1 MKKILYDNQM
11 FTLQRFGGVT
21 RYFASLMRNLP
32 KDEFVSEIPMQYSEN
47 PYIRDI
53 NGNDYDKITLPLIYN
68 IRHKIYRLVNKNIAQ
83 KAVRNNDYDIFHP
96 TYYDPYF
103 LDAVARINGSYTQS
117 DLSISDIC
125 KAAGI
130 GQTTFRQLFRQ
141 VYRKTPMD
149 YVLDLR
155 LDRARNLIAG
165 GALVETAALESGF
178 NDPKYFSR

>member
-68 IRHKIYRLVNKNIAQ
+68 IRHKIYRLVNKNIA
-83 KAVRNNDYDIFHP
+83 
-96 TYYDPYF
+96 
-103 LDAVARINGSYTQS
+103 S
-117 DLSISDIC
+117 DLKIIAKKLNTESI
-125 KAAGI
+125 
-130 GQTTFRQLFRQ
+130 LE
-141 VYRKTPMD
+141 
-149 YVLDLR
+149 
-155 LDRARNLIAG
+155 LIAK
-165 GALVETAALESGF
+165 ANKCKEMLNF
-178 NDPKYFSR
+178 NVNPTSVVDEFLYKLAEVKVICRRL